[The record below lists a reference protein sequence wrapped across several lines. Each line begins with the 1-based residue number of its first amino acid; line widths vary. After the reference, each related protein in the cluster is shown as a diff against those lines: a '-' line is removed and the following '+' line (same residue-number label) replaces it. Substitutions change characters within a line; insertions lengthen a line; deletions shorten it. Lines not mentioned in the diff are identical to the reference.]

1 MSMPDV
7 KLKKLSLLNFRGA
20 KNLLD
25 LDFGKDCRSCAIF
38 GYNGEG
44 KSTITQAIE
53 WFYMDRITRLRGE
66 GCVIEDLINLA
77 SNPGDETSV
86 NIVFN
91 KVELNCSKTF
101 DKQKRRS
108 ALSNSSTAF
117 VDYFDRDVRFDRIY
131 LDQQSI
137 LWFLSQTKGAKKG
150 SIAEIVGYEEI
161 IKTKSTVSAVLRNLE
176 RHARL
181 ADAQRRLSQNQGL
194 LTKEVYGEA
203 INDIETMLK
212 KSEELLKIFNIT
224 DHITSMP
231 ELEDALKKAFD
242 SLPSQERAQEKIE
255 LDNLQRKLQELDS
268 KKGFVVTLENC
279 VVKFNRLISDKE
291 SLLNLNLDNLLRQA
305 ERVLKSNPEL
315 KECPL
320 CEQKIP
326 DNDVLLRRIIER
338 YQKLADIR
346 EKLDSNSRDFSVL
359 FDVLQQVERG
369 AREIIQSLDLK
380 KIDYD
385 SSLKEYVEAI
395 EGLKKQLEKQYKS
408 REVLVVDLNRLNTF
422 IRKLGL
428 SINGINSKIS
438 LKIQSLTATKEE
450 EIKHNT
456 YQKILRGKSL
466 VLENIAL
473 QNEIGAI
480 KSLILSLRLIEA
492 QMLLMQ
498 NATMNKI
505 LELLSQDVNDFF
517 CYLNR
522 KDKIK
527 DVKLILAGEEGIEF
541 SLEFYDKIASPP
553 QKFLS
558 ESQFNSLGIAF
569 FLAAVK
575 KFNKTNKFFILDDV
589 LISFDRNY
597 RTRLLDLLAEK
608 FADYQV
614 LLFTH
619 EEYWYELIRRKFTNW
634 VFKEVSWSFESGI
647 RFKDT
652 ISDQL
657 LDLSVR
663 HAKGEDIGNN
673 LRIYIE
679 SLLKDICVSLDVSL
693 PFRLGTE
700 NEHRMV
706 GEMFP
711 ALTAIFNKHRSS
723 VKDKQEYKNL
733 EVSNF
738 ITTVCSHHNPDFSSM
753 KGDIEEALEQ
763 VKKFRCLFICPKG
776 KIVNRKTKIPGQGKI
791 SCECGCLQ
799 IDWKE

>member
-1 MSMPDV
+1 MSAPDV
-7 KLKKLSLLNFRGA
+7 KLRNLSLLNFRGA
-20 KNLLD
+20 KDLLD
-25 LDFGKDCRSCAIF
+25 LDFGRDCRSCAIF

-44 KSTITQAIE
+44 KSTFTQAVE
-53 WFYMDRITRLRGE
+53 WFYMDRIARLKGE
-66 GCVIEDLINLA
+66 GCVTEDLINLA
-77 SNPGDETSV
+77 SKPQDETSV

-91 KVELNCSKTF
+91 KNELNSSKTF
-101 DKQKRRS
+101 DKTKRRS
-108 ALSNSSTAF
+108 RLSNTSTLF
-117 VDYFDRDVRFDRIY
+117 VDYFEKDVRFDRIY

-203 INDIETMLK
+203 VNDIETMLK
-212 KSEELLKIFNIT
+212 KSEELLKVFNIT
-224 DHITSMP
+224 DHLTGMP
-231 ELEDALKKAFD
+231 ELENALKKAFD

-255 LDNLQRKLQELDS
+255 LDNLQRKLQELNS
-268 KKGFVVTLENC
+268 RENFIATLENC
-279 VVKFNRLISDKE
+279 IVKFNRLISDKE
-291 SLLNLNLDNLLRQA
+291 SLSNLNLDDLLRQA

-326 DNDVLLRRIIER
+326 DKDVLLKRVIER

-346 EKLDSNSRDFSVL
+346 EKLDSNSREFSVL
-359 FDVLQQVERG
+359 FNVLQQIERE

-380 KIDYD
+380 KINYD
-385 SSLKEYVEAI
+385 SSLKEYAEAI
-395 EGLKKQLEKQYKS
+395 ESIKKQLDKQYKS
-408 REVLVVDLNRLNTF
+408 REVITVDLNMLNAI
-422 IRKLGL
+422 IRKLDL
-428 SINGINSKIS
+428 SINDINSKIS
-438 LKIQSLTATKEE
+438 FRIQSLTATKEE
-450 EIKHNT
+450 EIKHNV

-473 QNEIGAI
+473 QKEIEVI
-480 KSLILSLRLIEA
+480 KSLILSMRLIEA
-492 QMLLMQ
+492 QMLEIQ

-505 LELLSQDVNDFF
+505 LELLSQDVNKFF

-527 DVKLILAGEEGIEF
+527 DVKLILTGEEGIEF
-541 SLEFYDKIASPP
+541 SLEFYDNIASPP
-553 QKFLS
+553 QKYLS

-575 KFNKTNKFFILDDV
+575 KFNKANKFFILDDV
-589 LISFDRNY
+589 LVSFDRNY
-597 RTRLLDLLAEK
+597 RTRLLDLLAGE

-614 LLFTH
+614 ILFTH

-634 VFKEVSWSFESGI
+634 IFKKVSWSFENGI
-647 RFKDT
+647 RFKDS

-657 LDLSVR
+657 SDLCAR
-663 HAKGEDIGNN
+663 YTKGEDVGNN

-679 SLLKDICVSLDVSL
+679 SLLKDICVSLDVPL
-693 PFRLGTE
+693 PFRLGIE

-711 ALTAIFNKHRSS
+711 ALTASLNKHKSNT
-723 VKDKQEYKNL
+723 KDKQEYKDL

-738 ITTVCSHHNPDFSSM
+738 ITTVSSHHNPDFSSM
-753 KGDIEEALEQ
+753 KADIEEALEQ
-763 VKKFRCLFICPKG
+763 VKKFRGLFICPKG
-776 KIVNRKTKIPGQGKI
+776 KIVNRKAKIPGQDKI
-791 SCECGCLQ
+791 SCQCGCLQ
-799 IDWKE
+799 LDWKE